1 MTKAPSDAKHERVN
15 TEFLDQEAL
24 AAHPQF
30 ASTLASGLAVLGCF
44 SEGALS
50 LGNKEVAEMLGLT
63 RPTVSR
69 LMFTLMGLGYLRQD
83 SQKGK
88 YSLGPAVLSLGYP
101 LLSQLTIRR
110 LAAPEMLELARYARG
125 PVSVGVRD
133 RLQVVYV
140 ETVQGI
146 DTNATRPDIGST
158 RPMLRTAM
166 GRALLYALRPA
177 EREQVLKRLEASQPQ
192 QWAEFSPAVADAQ
205 AQIEARGFCVVAGD
219 WQPTL
224 AAVGVPMRA
233 HFNGMALAFNL
244 TVPSYST
251 DQHQLERSL
260 GPRLVALVRSIEY
273 KLGIV

>member
-1 MTKAPSDAKHERVN
+1 MQIQIEAKQERARP
-15 TEFLDQEAL
+15 EFLDKEAL

-30 ASTLASGLAVLGCF
+30 ASTLAAGLAVLGCF
-44 SEGALS
+44 SEGALT
-50 LGNKEVAEMLGLT
+50 LGNKEVSERLGLT

-69 LMFTLMGLGYLRQD
+69 LMFTLLGLGFLRKD

-110 LAAPEMLELARYARG
+110 LAAPEMMDLARYARG

-140 ETVQGI
+140 ETMQGA

-158 RPMLRTAM
+158 RPILRTAM
-166 GRALLYALRPA
+166 GRALLYALHPW
-177 EREQVLKRLEASQPQ
+177 EREQVLRRLEASEPQ
-192 QWAEFSPAVADAQ
+192 QWAEFSAAMIDAQ
-205 AQIEARGFCVVAGD
+205 EQISTRGFCVVAGD

-251 DQHQLERSL
+251 DLHQLEKSL
-260 GPRLVALVRSIEY
+260 GPRLVALVRSIEHQ
-273 KLGIV
+273 LGLV